1 MRYAQ
6 YHKKLARLDKQIAEC
21 VRREAKAASGS
32 PWWYRVMPSLA
43 AKAIDEAATRRA
55 KLARERARL
64 EYEVYGASSLL
75 WNTDPV
81 AVFRRTVPSS
91 EEAVV
96 RLRAAADA
104 AFQLKKKGRAS

>member
-1 MRYAQ
+1 MRYAE

-32 PWWYRVMPSLA
+32 PWWFRVVPSLA
-43 AKAIDEAATRRA
+43 TKAIDVAAAQRG
-55 KLARERARL
+55 KLARERAKL
-64 EYEVYGASSLL
+64 EHEVFGGASLL
-75 WNTDPV
+75 WNVDPV

-91 EEAVV
+91 ENAVQ

-104 AFQLKKKGRAS
+104 AFDLKK